1 MHGGEVDEGYC
12 IVDTDALEE
21 SMRSGSTSR
30 KQRLVEEYF
39 KELKRVTELHN
50 GYSFQFPSKSQSIEK
65 LVQLITKEPKNNQSV
80 EFDIIFQQNEEL
92 LLLQIKGNSAKD
104 LVKSFVPNSV
114 LNSLMEN
121 KNSDSRDDN
130 LNPT

>member
-21 SMRSGSTSR
+21 SMSSGSTSR

-65 LVQLITKEPKNNQSV
+65 LVQLITKEPK
-80 EFDIIFQQNEEL
+80 IINL
-92 LLLQIKGNSAKD
+92 LNLTLFSNRT
-104 LVKSFVPNSV
+104 
-114 LNSLMEN
+114 
-121 KNSDSRDDN
+121 KNCCYFK
-130 LNPT
+130 